1 MIKFPFIRKV
11 HLRISRWKGGA
22 PLKGKY
28 IYRGQD
34 ITLDV
39 LMKIEHVVRILS
51 EREGREFDDMYQ
63 DFLGSK
69 TYAALKKME
78 SLLWAE
84 SAEFIADEYD
94 RETH

>member
-1 MIKFPFIRKV
+1 M
-11 HLRISRWKGGA
+11 
-22 PLKGKY
+22 KGKY

-84 SAEFIADEYD
+84 SAEFIAKRIKTVKENIKSKDG
-94 RETH
+94 RG